1 MSQIILWKN
10 TKGLYSK
17 LQKWFSGYPYSHTAI
32 YLGRLLDE
40 DWVYEAGFS
49 LSANPVDLRSPNIEI
64 WHCNLYLED
73 SLKKVIKKVNGKPYA
88 FLQILYFVRR
98 KLYEEIPLLWKII
111 QKLHPNVKHIGKLNN
126 WFPRSQIC
134 TEFWYD
140 VMKGAS
146 YTEAHN
152 LYKYLDDTF
161 DGNNLY
167 VSDVLKTMQLFPEYF
182 EKINED

>member
-10 TKGLYSK
+10 GTGLYAK
-17 LQKWFSGYPYSHTAI
+17 LQKWFSGYPYSHVAI
-32 YLGRLLDE
+32 YLGRLLDK

-49 LSANPVDLRSPNIEI
+49 LSANPVDLRSKNIEI
-64 WHCNLYLED
+64 WHCNLDLTD
-73 SLKKVIKKVNGKPYA
+73 SLKQVIDKVGSKPYA

-98 KLYEEIPLLWKII
+98 KIYEKIPFLWFIRS
-111 QKLHPNVKHIGKLNN
+111 KLSGVKHITKLNN

-140 VMKGAS
+140 VVKGAS
-146 YTEAHN
+146 YTEAPN

-167 VSDVLKTMQLFPEYF
+167 ASDVLRIMQLFPEYF
-182 EKINED
+182 ERRNEN